1 MRFRDALKK
10 VNFGT
15 SAQRGGEGV
24 LVKSLILINAQFGTL
39 LDRRG
44 VSKVHVP
51 KCDLI
56 LVFIFEVLA
65 PKTLNFT
72 VFTDRTNYYRECSHK
87 LHDKKMNIPSH
98 LCFFEFI
105 ARNF

>member
-15 SAQRGGEGV
+15 SAQRGEGEGV

-39 LDRRG
+39 LYRRG

-87 LHDKKMNIPSH
+87 LHDKKMNILSH
-98 LCFFEFI
+98 LCFL
-105 ARNF
+105 NL

>member
-1 MRFRDALKK
+1 M
-10 VNFGT
+10 
-15 SAQRGGEGV
+15 GEGV

-56 LVFIFEVLA
+56 LVFIFEVFA

-72 VFTDRTNYYRECSHK
+72 VLQTEQTTIENAH
-87 LHDKKMNIPSH
+87 I
-98 LCFFEFI
+98 
-105 ARNF
+105 NFMIRR

>member
-15 SAQRGGEGV
+15 SAQRVEGEGV

-39 LDRRG
+39 LDRRE

-51 KCDLI
+51 KFDLI
-56 LVFIFEVLA
+56 F
-65 PKTLNFT
+65 
-72 VFTDRTNYYRECSHK
+72 
-87 LHDKKMNIPSH
+87 
-98 LCFFEFI
+98 
-105 ARNF
+105 

>member
-1 MRFRDALKK
+1 MFRDALKK

-15 SAQRGGEGV
+15 SAKRGGEGV
-24 LVKSLILINAQFGTL
+24 LVKSLILINAQFGTS
-39 LDRRG
+39 LDRRR

-72 VFTDRTNYYRECSHK
+72 VFTDRTNYYREC
-87 LHDKKMNIPSH
+87 
-98 LCFFEFI
+98 
-105 ARNF
+105 